1 MSKKLECLKN
11 VSIFS
16 GMSDTH
22 LEEIISITIEKKF
35 KKNKVIF
42 NKGDRGNVLFILT
55 YGTVKLSLFDQSG
68 KEMILKM
75 LYKND
80 FFGEMSLLDDYFRSA
95 TVTAVEDSQALLIY
109 RNEFMRLI
117 HQFPG
122 IALEMLKVFI
132 HRLKTSDK
140 KIVSLTFF
148 DAFRKVSS
156 TIMDL
161 AEKTGRQ
168 EGKYTAID
176 LTLTRQ
182 DLANM
187 MGLSR
192 ETLTRILQEFHF
204 REILNVSRK
213 KIVILNQ
220 KALEEE
226 IEKARV
232 PKI

>member
-1 MSKKLECLKN
+1 MT
-11 VSIFS
+11 
-16 GMSDTH
+16 DAH
-22 LEEIISITIEKKF
+22 LEEIASIALEKKF

-55 YGTVKLSLFDQSG
+55 TGTVKLSLFDQSG

-95 TVTAVEDSQALLIY
+95 TVTAVEDSNALLIY

-117 HQFPG
+117 HEFPG

-156 TIMDL
+156 TIIDL

-168 EGKYTAID
+168 EGKHTAID

-182 DLANM
+182 DMANM
-187 MGLSR
+187 IGLSR
-192 ETLTRILQEFHF
+192 ETLTRILQELHF

-213 KIVILNQ
+213 KIVILNP

-226 IEKARV
+226 VQNARV